1 MWLSLE
7 RRRFVTRFARD
18 KLISPIIC
26 PPLTYTKF
34 LLRLFNSSESIAF
47 IAIFKHHMLESGA
60 SLLLHNWRKFD
71 DLLSP
76 NSSFWWSGWESLR
89 YGHCHMI
96 LLSVN
101 TSSFNCY
108 VLMLRGLKHELWF
121 LRGVVT
127 SSYDVLVLVAC
138 ERTLLEVA
146 ICSRLRLHPL
156 TSPAVYTIHKWPI

>member
-1 MWLSLE
+1 
-7 RRRFVTRFARD
+7 
-18 KLISPIIC
+18 
-26 PPLTYTKF
+26 
-34 LLRLFNSSESIAF
+34 
-47 IAIFKHHMLESGA
+47 MLNSGA
-60 SLLLHNWRKFD
+60 RLLLHNWRKFD

-76 NSSFWWSGWESLR
+76 NGSFWWPDWESLR
-89 YGHCHMI
+89 NGLTHMI

-127 SSYDVLVLVAC
+127 SSNDVLVLVAC

-146 ICSRLRLHPL
+146 VRSRLRLHPL